1 MIKLKRV
8 KINGF
13 KSTLRSVEVKFPD
26 EPTSIIYGDNGSG
39 KTTFLKILNAIFT
52 QNESILINEEVN
64 AIEIDYLTSKNKIEK
79 IVINRYEDLL
89 GVVKNT
95 KRSYVRTNTRDNERE
110 LILNNY
116 IWSDYEKSEL
126 SQSKSLFLGVDRGSQ
141 SHRLNVSPRLLVNFL
156 SKNPRVRKMFG
167 SLSELHDFASEI
179 AYYLRDRVNS
189 SQLGMKTIDFDSDHV
204 FLKEINMENV
214 EDTLLN
220 RYRQARRN
228 AARQVQTALFD
239 TLAVAIS
246 EQQKKEDNEEDIT
259 SISDQ
264 IFKNRDLII
273 EALDDNLENIFK
285 DTIVEQLKKIESRDD
300 VLKFKTNPLLMKLL
314 VKMSK
319 QLKESEDELSAVNT
333 VIDRFSR
340 FTHDDKKLDFTKS
353 QIMVKVKGGEHSI
366 SELSSGERHILTL
379 FTLLLDQGRHRDFII
394 IDEPEISLNS
404 KWQEALLPTLVELLP
419 NRQIIVAS
427 HSPIIVQSID
437 SLAELEVLN

>member
-1 MIKLKRV
+1 MK
-8 KINGF
+8 
-13 KSTLRSVEVKFPD
+13 
-26 EPTSIIYGDNGSG
+26 
-39 KTTFLKILNAIFT
+39 
-52 QNESILINEEVN
+52 
-64 AIEIDYLTSKNKIEK
+64 K

-95 KRSYVRTNTRDNERE
+95 KRSYIRTNTRDNERE

-285 DTIVEQLKKIESRDD
+285 DTIVEQLKK
-300 VLKFKTNPLLMKLL
+300 
-314 VKMSK
+314 
-319 QLKESEDELSAVNT
+319 LS
-333 VIDRFSR
+333 
-340 FTHDDKKLDFTKS
+340 
-353 QIMVKVKGGEHSI
+353 
-366 SELSSGERHILTL
+366 
-379 FTLLLDQGRHRDFII
+379 
-394 IDEPEISLNS
+394 PEMTS
-404 KWQEALLPTLVELLP
+404 
-419 NRQIIVAS
+419 
-427 HSPIIVQSID
+427 
-437 SLAELEVLN
+437 